1 MAQKFRS
8 RKENGEV
15 IRYPVRGR
23 GNTVQGVPKKTANF
37 YASQIREA
45 YPDINPRVLQVGN
58 KKDNLYSPFVP
69 YLVDQVMR
77 ALPIGSG
84 ENLLRSLPSVT
95 LKAISGIIGSES
107 KQPVYYL
114 FYGSNG
120 GGTAIF
126 GKDPSGTLEWMIDI
140 PGVYPEGDRD
150 RVIVKAGNNV
160 EERLSSEAIDTA
172 RTTAMQ
178 YLKQLRDGEAKED
191 HVTLSDSEVE
201 RLYGSLLT
209 LGKDAFVEFSID
221 NGVIG
226 AFPINES
233 GTSFTYQ
240 SSVDA
245 YPEGKQGF
253 YSADALKSALRG
265 FLNSGMPVLSLSYI
279 DKAENPLLIEF
290 PISVR
295 KQGGF
300 QQALS
305 SEDQSTTGS
314 FSAVIAP
321 FSEPSSAGAV

>member
-23 GNTVQGVPKKTANF
+23 GSTVQGVSKKTANF
-37 YASQIREA
+37 YANQIREA

-84 ENLLRSLPSVT
+84 ENLLRSLPTVT
-95 LKAISGIIGSES
+95 TKAISGILGTEQ
-107 KQPVYYL
+107 KEPVYYL
-114 FYGSNG
+114 FYGSHG
-120 GGTAIF
+120 GGTAMF
-126 GKDPSGTLEWMIDI
+126 GRDPSGTIEWMIDV
-140 PGVYPEGDRD
+140 PGVYPSGEQD
-150 RVIVKAGNNV
+150 RVIVKVGNMV

-172 RTTAMQ
+172 RSTAMQ
-178 YLKQLRDGEAKED
+178 YLKQLRDSGTNKNR
-191 HVTLSDSEVE
+191 VSLSDSEVE

-209 LGKDAFVEFSID
+209 LGKDAFVELSVD
-221 NGVIG
+221 NGVVN

-240 SSVDA
+240 SSVEA

-253 YSADALKSALRG
+253 YSATALKSALRG
-265 FLNSGMPVLSLSYI
+265 FLNSGMPVLSLGYI
-279 DKAENPLLIEF
+279 DQAENPLLIEF
-290 PISVR
+290 PISQK

-305 SEDQSTTGS
+305 GEDQSTTGT
-314 FSAVIAP
+314 FSAIIAP
-321 FSEPSSAGAV
+321 FSGPSSAGVV

>member
-23 GNTVQGVPKKTANF
+23 GNAVQGVPKKTANF
-37 YASQIREA
+37 YANQIREA

-69 YLVDQVMR
+69 YLVGQVMR

-84 ENLLRSLPSVT
+84 ENLLRSLPTVASKT
-95 LKAISGIIGSES
+95 ISGILGSES
-107 KQPVYYL
+107 RQPVYYL
-114 FYGSNG
+114 FYGSHG

-126 GKDPSGTLEWMIDI
+126 GKDPSGTIEWMIDV
-140 PGVYPEGDRD
+140 PGVYPAGDQD
-150 RVIVKAGNNV
+150 RVIVKISNDV

-172 RTTAMQ
+172 RSTAMQ
-178 YLKQLRDGEAKED
+178 YLKQLSDSTKANR
-191 HVTLSDSEVE
+191 VTLSDSEAE
-201 RLYGSLLT
+201 RLYSSLLT
-209 LGKDAFVEFSID
+209 LGKDAFIELSIN
-221 NGVIG
+221 NGVIS

-240 SSVDA
+240 SSVEA

-253 YSADALKSALRG
+253 YNADTLKSALRG
-265 FLNSGMPVLSLSYI
+265 FLNSGMPVLSLGYI

-290 PISVR
+290 PISQK

-305 SEDQSTTGS
+305 GEDQSTTGV
-314 FSAVIAP
+314 FSAIIAP
-321 FSEPSSAGAV
+321 FSEPYSAGVV